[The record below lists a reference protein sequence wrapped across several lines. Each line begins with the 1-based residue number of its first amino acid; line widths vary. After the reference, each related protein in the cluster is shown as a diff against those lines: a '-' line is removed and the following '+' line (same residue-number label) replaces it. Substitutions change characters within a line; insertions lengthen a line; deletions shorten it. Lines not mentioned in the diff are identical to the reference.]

1 MQVAKTSDWCNRMQ
15 SFCPSRLRGV
25 REIHCDALHA
35 HACEAQ
41 ALERVSDILEQCL
54 VAGCVLGVVRL
65 EVCLIAG
72 LLPWSSGKSERR
84 KCSTLRKLIGHG
96 RSQEY

>member
-25 REIHCDALHA
+25 CEIHCDALHA

-41 ALERVSDILEQCL
+41 ALERVRNSHFPL
-54 VAGCVLGVVRL
+54 LGISSKIMIQVVWN
-65 EVCLIAG
+65 EI
-72 LLPWSSGKSERR
+72 
-84 KCSTLRKLIGHG
+84 
-96 RSQEY
+96 